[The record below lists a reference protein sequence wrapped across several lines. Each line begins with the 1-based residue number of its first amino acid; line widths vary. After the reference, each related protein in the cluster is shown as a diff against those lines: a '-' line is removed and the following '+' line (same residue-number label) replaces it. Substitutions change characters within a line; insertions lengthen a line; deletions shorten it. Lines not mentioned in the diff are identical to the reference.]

1 MKIKAVASRNGTK
14 KRPEAWR
21 VLLDGESDWRDVHP
35 LVGSFIE
42 SVARWQGAADYLGYT
57 FSPGEGPAKW
67 LVYLVRAEN
76 SLGELLN
83 TDPRTLPLELHWTG
97 KARAA
102 YVPMEAREEYASK
115 IFRFA

>member
-42 SVARWQGAADYLGYT
+42 SVARWQGSTQYAGYT

-83 TDPRTLPLELHWTG
+83 ADPKTLPLELHWTG

-102 YVPMEAREEYASK
+102 YVPMEAREEYAS
-115 IFRFA
+115 RFFCFA